1 VIDAFHLPAL
11 PDPPT
16 TTWSYG
22 PPDELVEL
30 RIPTLT
36 PDLLGRQVQALLRA
50 RSRTLADR
58 PVSEIVSVIDGVA
71 ARLLDPD
78 DQLRRTAEA
87 VLPLV
92 TGASPLMVGLV
103 LDNMAADWR
112 GDRLHA
118 LLAADLGNA
127 AALDDFVDRPGR
139 AQPRVRVTAV
149 GPRLA
154 MHVFSGNIPGIAVTS
169 LVRSLL
175 VKAASLGKTAVGDPV
190 LPALFARAIAEA
202 DPELGECLAVT
213 YWRGG
218 DQALE
223 RVALDASDAVIVYG
237 GNDTIAAVRG
247 RTPAR
252 ARFLGYGHKLSFG
265 VVAREALTTGSA
277 EALAEAAALAVAT
290 FDQQGCVSPH
300 LFYVETDGDT
310 SPHAWASMV
319 AESLRRLEKELPRG
333 AITPEESAAIRQA
346 RGAAEFA
353 HIAGAGVELHASSGG
368 TGWTVIYDPDPA
380 FDASCLNRLVRV
392 KPVPDV
398 GEVAGRIAGIGEYL
412 QTVGLAG
419 HPDRFVGLTR
429 ALAVAGASRI
439 APIAAMAWPPPA
451 WHHDGRPPIA
461 DLVRWC
467 DWE

>member
-11 PDPPT
+11 ADPPT
-16 TTWSYG
+16 TAWSYG
-22 PPDELVEL
+22 PPHAPVEL

-36 PDLLGRQVQALLRA
+36 PDLLARQIEALLRA
-50 RSRTLADR
+50 RSRSLADR
-58 PVSEIVSVIDGVA
+58 PVAEIVDVISSVAG
-71 ARLLDPD
+71 RLLDRND
-78 DQLRRTAEA
+78 ELRRTAES

-92 TGASPLMVGLV
+92 TGASPDMVGLV

-112 GDRLHA
+112 RDRLQA
-118 LLAADLGNA
+118 LLAADLGDA
-127 AALDDFVDRPGR
+127 AALDGFVDHPRQ
-139 AQPRVRVTAV
+139 AHPRVRVTAV

-154 MHVFSGNIPGIAVTS
+154 THVFSGNIPGIAVTS

-175 VKAASLGKTAVGDPV
+175 VKAATLGKTAVGDPL

-202 DPELGECLAVT
+202 DPELGECLAVA

-218 DQALE
+218 DEALE

-237 GNDTIAAVRG
+237 GNDTIAAIRA

-265 VVAREALTTGSA
+265 LVAREALTTGTA

-300 LFYVETDGDT
+300 LFYVESGGET
-310 SPHAWASMV
+310 SPDGWARMV
-319 AESLRRLEKELPRG
+319 AGSLQRLERELPRG

-353 HIAGAGVELHASSGG
+353 HIAGAGVELHASSSG

-380 FDASCLNRLVRV
+380 FDPSCLNRLVRV
-392 KPVPDV
+392 KPVADV
-398 GEVAGRIAGIGEYL
+398 DEVAGRVAGIGEYL

-419 HPDRFVGLTR
+419 PDDRFESLSR
-429 ALAVAGASRI
+429 ALADAGASRI
-439 APIAAMAWPPPA
+439 APVAGMAWPPPA

-461 DLVRWC
+461 ELVRWC

>member
-1 VIDAFHLPAL
+1 MIDAFHLPAL

-22 PPDELVEL
+22 PEDQPVEL

-36 PDLLGRQVQALLRA
+36 PDLLERQIEALLRA
-50 RSRTLADR
+50 RSRSLAER
-58 PVSEIVSVIDGVA
+58 PVSEIVDVIDGVA
-71 ARLLDPD
+71 ARLLDPHD
-78 DQLRRTAEA
+78 SLRRTAEA

-118 LLAADLGNA
+118 LLTADLGNA
-127 AALDDFVDRPGR
+127 AALDGFVDRPGG
-139 AQPRVRVTAV
+139 AQPPVRVTAV

-154 MHVFSGNIPGIAVTS
+154 THVFSGNIPGIAVTS

-202 DPELGECLAVT
+202 DPELGECIAVT

-218 DQALE
+218 DEALE

-265 VVAREALTTGSA
+265 VVAREALTTDSA
-277 EALAEAAALAVAT
+277 GALAGAAALAVAT

-300 LFYVETDGDT
+300 LFYVETGGDT
-310 SPHAWASMV
+310 SPQGWASMV

-419 HPDRFVGLTR
+419 PAERFEALTR
-429 ALAVAGASRI
+429 GLAVAGASRI
-439 APIAAMAWPPPA
+439 APIAAMSWPPPA

>member
-1 VIDAFHLPAL
+1 MIDAFHLPAL
-11 PDPPT
+11 ADPPT

-22 PPDELVEL
+22 PPHEPVEL

-36 PDLLGRQVQALLRA
+36 PDLLGRQIEALLRA

-58 PVSEIVSVIDGVA
+58 PVSEIVDVIDGVA
-71 ARLLDPD
+71 ARLLDAD

-103 LDNMAADWR
+103 LDKMAADWR

-118 LLAADLGNA
+118 LLAADLGSA
-127 AALDDFVDRPGR
+127 AALDGYVDHPGQAR
-139 AQPRVRVTAV
+139 PRVRVTAV

-154 MHVFSGNIPGIAVTS
+154 THVFSGNIPGIAVTS

-175 VKAASLGKTAVGDPV
+175 VKSATLGKTAVGDPV

-218 DQALE
+218 DLALE

-265 VVAREALTTGSA
+265 VVAREALATSTA
-277 EALAEAAALAVAT
+277 EALADAAALAVAT

-300 LFYVETDGDT
+300 LFYVETGGDT
-310 SPHAWASMV
+310 SPHAWAGMV
-319 AESLRRLEKELPRG
+319 AEALRRLEKELPRG

-380 FDASCLNRLVRV
+380 FDPSCLNRLVRI
-392 KPVPDV
+392 KPVSDV
-398 GEVAGRIAGIGEYL
+398 GEVSGRIAGVGEYL

-419 HPDRFVGLTR
+419 PDDRFEELAR

-439 APIAAMAWPPPA
+439 APVTAMAWPPPA